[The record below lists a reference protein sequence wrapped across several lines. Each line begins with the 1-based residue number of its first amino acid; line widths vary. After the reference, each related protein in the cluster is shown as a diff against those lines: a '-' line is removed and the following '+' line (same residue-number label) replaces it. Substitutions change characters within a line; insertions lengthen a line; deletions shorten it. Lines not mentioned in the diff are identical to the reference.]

1 MSKGSLVT
9 GGEDVL
15 FLCGLTVEFS
25 GIVESK
31 LSWGN
36 DVSFSIVLMH
46 CAVCLA
52 ALLAC
57 STGSKGHVN
66 MSLTQ
71 SMPLSTPKGLESLE
85 P

>member
-9 GGEDVL
+9 GREDVL

-66 MSLTQ
+66 HVINSVHAFKH
-71 SMPLSTPKGLESLE
+71 SERA
-85 P
+85 